1 MVGNGGGY
9 NRICDQDSEVHLED
23 LI

>member
-1 MVGNGGGY
+1 MVGNSGEY